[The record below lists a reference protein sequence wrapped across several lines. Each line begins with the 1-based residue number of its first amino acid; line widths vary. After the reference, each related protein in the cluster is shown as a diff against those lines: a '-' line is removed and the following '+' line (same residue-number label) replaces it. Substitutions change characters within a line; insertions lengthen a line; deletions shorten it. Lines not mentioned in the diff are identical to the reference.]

1 MVNISVTSQTT
12 MARLWLKKI
21 LVCSALGLLATSLA
35 TPVWAGQFSVTPVRI
50 YVAPKDRAAAVTV
63 TNEGDDELVMQA
75 DVYVW
80 KQKPGGE
87 DELTLSEDLF
97 ISPPIIKLAPKSRQ
111 VVRLAMLRPPKTGR
125 QLTYRVIVREIPEAR
140 QASKAVELQ
149 IALAFSLPVFIT
161 PPGAKHWLGCT
172 VERSAANMVMA
183 VCENT
188 GTAYAQPRE
197 FVLTSEAGDRLASRD
212 SGGYIL
218 PDIKRSF
225 EIKRAEGRIPGGKA
239 KLAVTLDDGKTLTYD
254 VNVAE

>member
-1 MVNISVTSQTT
+1 MVNSHAINQTT
-12 MARLWLKKI
+12 IVRLWLKRI
-21 LVCSALGLLATSLA
+21 LTGGALGLLATSLA

-63 TNEGDDELVMQA
+63 TNEGDEELVMQA

-87 DELTLSEDLF
+87 DELSLSEDLF
-97 ISPPIIKLAPKSRQ
+97 LSPPIIKLAPKSRQ
-111 VVRLAMLRPPKTGR
+111 VVRLAMLSPPKTSR

-140 QASKAVELQ
+140 PVKKTVELQ

-161 PPGAKHWLGCT
+161 PPGAKSWLGCT
-172 VERSAANMVMA
+172 IERSAANSVMA

-197 FVLTSEAGDRLASRD
+197 FVLTSADGDKLASRD

-218 PDIKRSF
+218 PDIKRRF

-254 VNVAE
+254 VTVAE